1 MHAPLPKT
9 QSLAIGTVYKR
20 EAGECFCHTAT
31 QCISYLAAWPFFS
44 HISPSLC
51 TPTMARLSAGIAWAV
66 VLWFIML
73 GISVSPGNGDLL
85 DIFGSL
91 PPMRIISKQTKLSLA
106 IRNNTVV
113 LATTDVSDRSQL
125 WVQDYYS
132 FRSLLAGDNDGCS
145 KPFALVNV
153 GTGQAMVAPEK
164 EFEPMLLAQ
173 YNPFTCVPLSMLW
186 TKGTPVRDD
195 FYQIKMFRDESKAFN
210 AVGGYLQDGTV
221 IGWGAAGPIIG
232 DNTLTSGCSNLGEAC
247 IVPRNPL
254 RFCSQTNKVS
264 LIMETRFQPLHPW
277 EDVQSRSL
285 HEKSI

>member
-1 MHAPLPKT
+1 
-9 QSLAIGTVYKR
+9 
-20 EAGECFCHTAT
+20 
-31 QCISYLAAWPFFS
+31 
-44 HISPSLC
+44 
-51 TPTMARLSAGIAWAV
+51 MARLSAGIAWAV

-132 FRSLLAGDNDGCS
+132 FRSLLAGANDGCS

-164 EFEPMLLAQ
+164 KFEPMLLAQ

-210 AVGGYLQDGTV
+210 AVGG
-221 IGWGAAGPIIG
+221 
-232 DNTLTSGCSNLGEAC
+232 TSGCSNLGEAC

-254 RFCSQTNKVS
+254 RFLATRSSFVIDGLDTSREKAGVHGEFMVTNKS
-264 LIMETRFQPLHPW
+264 LSTFAVGLEYDSDM
-277 EDVQSRSL
+277 D
-285 HEKSI
+285 